1 MVLTPAKD
9 RCNYYHCNKTE
20 FVLTAEPISAR
31 IYPAG
36 ILTMLSRKEV
46 ERLRQASQ
54 GEMGNLLRRCALA
67 VLNSGNESDDA
78 EELLRRYADF
88 RIEIQQVNR
97 GIRLELSNAPG
108 SAFVDGVMVQ
118 GVRELLS
125 AVVRDLVY
133 FDSEISGRDST
144 DLESQAGITNAVFEI
159 LRNANTMN
167 PAREPDVVV
176 FWGGHAIERTEYD
189 YTKKV
194 GYEMGLRKLNI
205 CTGCGPGAMKGP
217 MKGAAIAHAKQ
228 RISGGSYIGISE
240 PGIIAAESPNPIVNQ
255 LVIMPDI
262 EKRLEAF
269 VRLGHGFVVFPGG
282 VGTAEEILFLLG
294 VLLNPANAGMP
305 FPFVLT
311 GPAESAEYFAQ
322 VDAFIGLTLGA
333 EAQAKYQ
340 IIINDTEKV
349 AQTMATGL
357 VQVRNYR
364 RQNQDAYYFN
374 WLLQIQPEFQQ
385 PFNPSHENMAALHL
399 HRDQPKHLLAANLRR
414 VFSGIVAGNVK
425 PETIKSVRQQG
436 PFQINGEK
444 EIMLALDHLLASF
457 IEQKRMK
464 LPGAFYSPCYRIVS

>member
-1 MVLTPAKD
+1 LS
-9 RCNYYHCNKTE
+9 
-20 FVLTAEPISAR
+20 AEPISAR

-36 ILTMLSRKEV
+36 ILTMLSRMEV
-46 ERLRQASQ
+46 ERLHDASRGDL
-54 GEMGNLLRRCALA
+54 GELLRRCSLA

-78 EELLRRYADF
+78 EELLQRHKDF
-88 RIEIQQVNR
+88 QIEIQQVNR

-108 SAFVDGVMVQ
+108 SAFVDGIMIQ

-125 AVVRDLVY
+125 AVIRDLVY
-133 FDSEISGRDST
+133 FDTEISGRSST
-144 DLESQAGITNAVFEI
+144 DLETQEGITNAVFEI

-167 PAREPDVVV
+167 PSREPDVVV

-194 GYEMGLRKLNI
+194 GYETGLRKLNI

-228 RISGGSYIGISE
+228 RISGGAYIGISE

-269 VRLGHGFVVFPGG
+269 ARLGHGFVVFPGG

-294 VLLNPANAGMP
+294 VLLNPANDEMP

-311 GPAESAEYFAQ
+311 GPAESAAYFEQ
-322 VDAFIGLTLGA
+322 IDAFIGLTLGE

-340 IIINDTEKV
+340 IIINDPEQV
-349 AQTMATGL
+349 AQTMKSGV
-357 VQVRNYR
+357 VQVKNYR
-364 RQNQDAYYFN
+364 TEYKDAYYFN

-385 PFNPSHENMAALHL
+385 PFIPSHDNMAALHL
-399 HRDQPKHLLAANLRR
+399 YRDQPKHLLAANLRR
-414 VFSGIVAGNVK
+414 AFSGIVAGNVK
-425 PETIKSVRQQG
+425 PETIISVRQKG

-444 EIMLALDHLLASF
+444 EIMLALDRLLASF
-457 IEQKRMK
+457 VEQRRMK
-464 LPGAFYSPCYRIVS
+464 LPGTTSYSPCYRIVS

>member
-1 MVLTPAKD
+1 M
-9 RCNYYHCNKTE
+9 
-20 FVLTAEPISAR
+20 TAEPISAR

-46 ERLRQASQ
+46 ERLHQASR

-78 EELLRRYADF
+78 EELLQRYSDF

-133 FDSEISGRDST
+133 FDSEISGRSST
-144 DLESQAGITNAVFEI
+144 DLQSQEGITNAVFEI

-194 GYEMGLRKLNI
+194 GYETGLRKLNI

-322 VDAFIGLTLGA
+322 IDAFIGLTLGA

-385 PFNPSHENMAALHL
+385 PFNPNHVNMAALHL

-444 EIMLALDHLLASF
+444 EIMLALDRLLASF

-464 LPGAFYSPCYRIVS
+464 LPGAFYSPCYKIVS